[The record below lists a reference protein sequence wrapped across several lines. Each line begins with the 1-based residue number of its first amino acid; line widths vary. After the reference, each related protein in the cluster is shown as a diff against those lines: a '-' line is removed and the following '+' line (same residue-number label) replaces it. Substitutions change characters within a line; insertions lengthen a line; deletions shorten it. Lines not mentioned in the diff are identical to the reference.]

1 MDLKQER
8 LCKKT
13 TLWAKGKKNRQLF
26 KSVSFWAKKRSF
38 FFLENT
44 EAYKIINI
52 LSKNK
57 EEQNLEKQ
65 KDGQSQRWGKVK
77 IKL

>member
-1 MDLKQER
+1 VQENN
-8 LCKKT
+8 T
-13 TLWAKGKKNRQLF
+13 VGGVWAKCEKKKGARLLGKD
-26 KSVSFWAKKRSF
+26 KRSF

-44 EAYKIINI
+44 EAYNIINI

>member
-26 KSVSFWAKKRSF
+26 KSVSFWAKKRNF

-44 EAYKIINI
+44 EAYNIINI

-57 EEQNLEKQ
+57 EERNRRMDKVSAGEK
-65 KDGQSQRWGKVK
+65 
-77 IKL
+77 